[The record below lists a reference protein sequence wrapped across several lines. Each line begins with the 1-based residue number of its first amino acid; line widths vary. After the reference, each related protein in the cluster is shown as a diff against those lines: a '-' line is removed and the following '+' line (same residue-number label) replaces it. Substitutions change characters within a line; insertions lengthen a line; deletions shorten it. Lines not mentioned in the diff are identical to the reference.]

1 MQKYGE
7 MWAWCWCF
15 FGYWFLFWV
24 FRVLDLNSRQVA
36 VNLKQW
42 FVVLIAFRKFFAAQC
57 SFLFSVPSHPPLPTH
72 TSSLQ
77 KSAGLR
83 TQAYQV
89 KAVICV
95 CVCVGYTLVCTEL
108 GSLSGVFYHCPS
120 YFLRDGLTESLT
132 HGLNLAGWLASEPAL
147 TSHQCWSCR
156 CVHHTW
162 LFTWML
168 GV

>member
-24 FRVLDLNSRQVA
+24 VRVLDLNSRQAA

-42 FVVLIAFRKFFAAQC
+42 FVVLIAFRKFFAAQ
-57 SFLFSVPSHPPLPTH
+57 SVFLPLLSPSPPPPPTH

-77 KSAGLR
+77 KSAGLPAR
-83 TQAYQV
+83 AYQV

-95 CVCVGYTLVCTEL
+95 CVVCVWVCVGYTLVCTEPS
-108 GSLSGVFYHCPS
+108 SLLGVFYHCPS
-120 YFLRDGLTESLT
+120 YFLREGLTESGT
-132 HGLNLAGWLASEPAL
+132 HWLNLAGWLASEPAL
-147 TSHQCWSCR
+147 TS
-156 CVHHTW
+156 
-162 LFTWML
+162 
-168 GV
+168 